1 MAYPIDRKLVVAV
14 SSNALFNLEKEDE
27 IFHNEGLQ
35 AYRSYQI
42 GNKQKPI
49 DKGLAFPF
57 IKRFLNINKV
67 YSEQKPVEVVLLSKN
82 SPETGIRVFNA
93 IKAHGLDITRA
104 AFTSGNSPY
113 KYIPAYNISLFLS
126 TNETDV
132 INAIEADYPA
142 GRILKTTILDD
153 EDLELRVAF
162 DFDGVIA
169 DDEAEKI
176 YQNSGG
182 QLDLYY
188 QYETD
193 HKQEALN
200 PGPLGDFFKK
210 LSFFQKLESKK
221 AEQDSDYKKI
231 LKTSIITARNA
242 PAHERAINTLKE
254 WDVSVDEMFLL
265 GGIEKKRILSVLK
278 PHLFFDDQ
286 ITHLDPKLENIP
298 LVHIP
303 FGITNKKEKG
313 LLTKLKN

>member
-1 MAYPIDRKLVVAV
+1 MAYPIERKLVVAV

-27 IFHNEGLQ
+27 IFHKEGLQ

-42 GNKQKPI
+42 ENKLKPI

-57 IKRFLNINKV
+57 IKRFLNINRI

-93 IKAHGLDITRA
+93 IKAYGLDITRA

-113 KYIPAYNISLFLS
+113 KYIPAYNVSLFLS

-132 INAIEADYPA
+132 INAIQSSYPA

-176 YQNSGG
+176 YQNSRG

-193 HKQEALN
+193 HGQEALN

-221 AEQDSDYKKI
+221 AENDSDYKKI
-231 LKTSIITARNA
+231 LKTAIITARNA

-303 FGITNKKEKG
+303 FGITNKQEK
-313 LLTKLKN
+313 LTSK